1 MPRACT
7 EHISLPQVRGLCGR
21 QLLVRA
27 LGAKLQGLGL
37 NLFVLP
43 QVRGLCGRQLLVR
56 ALGAKVAARQHQLRR
71 AFAGGGGPEGWPAPG
86 ASVQLAQGDSWANT
100 GILANPLAAQH

>member
-1 MPRACT
+1 MVVPM
-7 EHISLPQVRGLCGR
+7 
-21 QLLVRA
+21 
-27 LGAKLQGLGL
+27 
-37 NLFVLP
+37 

-71 AFAGGGGPEGWPAPG
+71 AFAAGGGPEGGAAPG
-86 ASVQLAQGDSWANT
+86 PSVQLAQGDSWANT